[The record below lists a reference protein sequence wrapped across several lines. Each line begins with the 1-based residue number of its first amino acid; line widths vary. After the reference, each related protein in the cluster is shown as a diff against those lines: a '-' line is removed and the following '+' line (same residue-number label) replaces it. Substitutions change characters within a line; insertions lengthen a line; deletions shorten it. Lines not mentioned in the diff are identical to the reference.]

1 MKVYWLV
8 LLSCQR
14 CHRPC
19 FNASLIGS
27 ALFNI
32 HLSIME
38 PISALIRQ
46 KEGRTLNNLHTAIN
60 TMTLTTTTNF
70 ESPVDLTH
78 VYLSGLWEDA
88 TRTERAS
95 KPHND
100 KGPLWLWIKTCDHV
114 TAVKKTKHITALFRF
129 IWVFC
134 LIRHFKFVLK
144 VLSFPLCPR
153 LNWTIVLFLVLHL
166 YINLLLQWSMAY

>member
-1 MKVYWLV
+1 MINPS
-8 LLSCQR
+8 LLPEVSQTLLQCL
-14 CHRPC
+14 PYV
-19 FNASLIGS
+19 IGS
-27 ALFNI
+27 SLYNI
-32 HLSIME
+32 HQSIMD
-38 PISALIRQ
+38 PMSALIRL
-46 KEGRTLNNLHTAIN
+46 KEGRTLNRSHNDTHN
-60 TMTLTTTTNF
+60 TTNF

-78 VYLSGLWEDA
+78 VYLSVLWEDA

-95 KPHND
+95 KPHNN
-100 KGPLWLWIKTCDHV
+100 KGPLWLRIKTCDCV
-114 TAVKKTKHITALFRF
+114 TAVNKTKHITALFCF

-144 VLSFPLCPR
+144 VVSFPLCPR